1 MVINMIE
8 ITGILEKIVYRNDEN
23 GYTVARFTTEDDS
36 ITVTGSALEFK
47 EQMEYVL
54 TGDFTFHK
62 KYGEQFSFQNVKEI
76 LPQSENG
83 IINYLTSGAIPYVGK
98 AMAKKIYSKF
108 GEKTLDV
115 IEKSPEQLIMVEGI
129 GKAKLRKILE
139 KLEQDQGLRKVII
152 FFSEYGIPTSLA
164 MKIYKNYGDN
174 SISVVRENPYKLA
187 EDIRGIG
194 FKKADEIAMK
204 IGDFSQ
210 SNLRVKAALKY
221 TLYMATLEGHS
232 FLPIDVLIS
241 RTKFLINKT
250 EDELYSEIG
259 ALNLD
264 DRFKLENT
272 DPIRCYFAPY
282 LKAENYIAGRIKDM
296 LSFKHEIKNVD
307 ELIDEVQDRQ
317 KIVLAENQEKA
328 VREATKNGITIITG
342 GPGTGKTTTLKVII
356 ELFELMEKKVFLA
369 APTGRAAKRMKEATS
384 RDAQTIH
391 KMLELT
397 VSDSEYIDYG
407 YQSEENLDC
416 DVLIVDEVSMVD
428 LNLMENLLNRIS
440 INTRLILVGDK
451 DQLPSVGAGNV
462 LSDLI
467 NSGIIPVVNL
477 NQIFRQSGESHI
489 IRNAHMVNNGEVPPV
504 TNDGDFFTIDS
515 KEERA
520 SLSTIVDLVYKRL
533 PDYYSIDRDNI
544 QVLAPMKKGVCGVN
558 NLNKELQKTLNPKGE
573 SIDYNGSIFRIG
585 DRVMQ
590 TKNNYNLE
598 YKIESDFYLE
608 KGSGVFNGDI
618 GKIVSVDEEDKK
630 LTVLFDDTKKV
641 EYEYTDLDE
650 LTLSYATTIHKSQGS
665 EFEVV
670 VMPIHFAPPI
680 LLTRNLLYTAITRA
694 KRLVVL
700 VGNYKYVEQ
709 MVKNNRISLRYSSLK
724 EKLQGDVQ
732 CLSQDV

>member
-1 MVINMIE
+1 MVKIMIE
-8 ITGILEKIVYRNDEN
+8 IKGILEKIVYRNDEN
-23 GYTVARFTTEDDS
+23 GYTVARFYTEDDY

-54 TGDFTFHK
+54 EGDFTFHK
-62 KYGEQFSFQNVKEI
+62 KYGEQFNFQNVREI
-76 LPQSENG
+76 IPKSEKG

-98 AMAKKIYSKF
+98 AMAKKIYARF
-108 GEKTLDV
+108 GEKTLDI

-139 KLEQDQGLRKVII
+139 KLEKDQGLRKVII
-152 FFSEYGIPTSLA
+152 FFSEYGISTSLS

-174 SISVVRENPYKLA
+174 SISMVRENPYRLA

-204 IGDFSQ
+204 IGDFSK

-221 TLYMATLEGHS
+221 ALYMATLEGHS
-232 FLPIDVLIS
+232 YLPIDLLIK
-241 RTKFLINKT
+241 RTKLLVNKA
-250 EDELYSEIG
+250 EEELYNEVEV
-259 ALNLD
+259 LNLD
-264 DRFKLENT
+264 DRFKLENG

-282 LKAENYIAGRIKDM
+282 LKAENYIAGKIKDI
-296 LSFKHEIKNVD
+296 LKYEHTNEDVD
-307 ELIDEVQDRQ
+307 KLIEEVQDRQ
-317 KIVLAENQEKA
+317 KITLAENQEKA
-328 VREATKNGITIITG
+328 AREAVRNGITIITG

-384 RDAQTIH
+384 REAQTIH

-407 YQSEENLDC
+407 YQSEENLEC

-440 INTRLILVGDK
+440 IGTRLILVGDK

-467 NSGIIPVVNL
+467 NSKVIPVVNL

-489 IRNAHMVNNGEVPPV
+489 IKNAHMVNNGKVPPI
-504 TNDGDFFTIDS
+504 TNNGDFFTIYSED
-515 KEERA
+515 ERT
-520 SLSTIVDLVYKRL
+520 SLKTIVELVHKRL
-533 PDYYSIDRDNI
+533 PDYYSIDKENI
-544 QVLAPMKKGVCGVN
+544 QVLAPMKKGICGVN
-558 NLNKELQKTLNPKGE
+558 NLNKELQNTLNPKGE
-573 SIDYNGSIFRIG
+573 AIDYNGSIFRIG

-590 TKNNYNLE
+590 MKNNYNLE
-598 YKIESDFYLE
+598 YKIESEFYFE

-618 GKIVSVDEEDKK
+618 GKIMSVDEEDKS

-641 EYEYTDLDE
+641 KYEYTDLDE

-694 KRLVVL
+694 KKLVVL

-724 EKLQGDVQ
+724 EKLQGKVE
-732 CLSQDV
+732 CLIQDV